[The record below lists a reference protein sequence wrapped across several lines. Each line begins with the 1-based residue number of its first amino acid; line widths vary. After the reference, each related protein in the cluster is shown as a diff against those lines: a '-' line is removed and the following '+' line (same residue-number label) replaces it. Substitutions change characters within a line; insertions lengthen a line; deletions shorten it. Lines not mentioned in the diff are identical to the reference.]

1 MKTTLVLLRMPCMF
15 ILILAALACS
25 KQQPSKSCET
35 VYGPLSQ
42 IYDLPT
48 VNGVIYYVAP
58 DGNSE
63 SDGLKIDYPTTI
75 EAAISKVATGD
86 AIVMR
91 GGTYRTGN
99 LTFNQGITIQAYRDE
114 LPVIKGTLVAAEW
127 QKTNDGQWVTKWNHL
142 FPAGPESWWRRDR
155 EEKFTPM
162 HRFNND
168 GVFIDG
174 NYLQSA
180 GSKEDV
186 DEGTFFVD
194 YESKEIYIGIDPS
207 DKLVEITAFR
217 KAIFRTIADVN
228 GKPSDGRGPV
238 LRGLE
243 ITQYPDTMVHID
255 GYYPQ
260 GISSEDQHG
269 KDVVGTVFENC
280 TFSKSFRIGVFAIG
294 DSMIMRNCKVI
305 DTNTEGVYIVASS
318 DVLLERNIFAHNN
331 IERWTGFFPAAV
343 KIFNQTYRVICR
355 ENQVIDHPFSN
366 GIWYDVGNI
375 DGVFVNNWL
384 EGIGRIDG
392 PFRDDQVWPS
402 SNAFFFEI
410 SKGAICAGNVF
421 LNCDQGILVLN
432 SSDVEVYNNT
442 FINSRATFGRTA
454 RGDDADHFGW
464 HPTTGPGV
472 EERDGHTFMNNL
484 VITNV
489 GQGILVLN
497 SSDVEVYNNTFI
509 NSRATFG
516 RTARGDDADHFG
528 WHPTTGPGV
537 EERDGHTFMN
547 NLVITNVDYPK
558 PLLFVWQTSNL
569 CQRLNQSTLKAIDN
583 NVYVR
588 QTSESNGP
596 LMLWSP
602 YNNEKCQ
609 TVIQSPEELNAL
621 YPEFSKSS
629 QYLQDYKGSIFKD
642 SDKKEFRLSEE
653 FSGIGKGSV
662 IPERILNAM
671 GLKNNENEFIGA
683 YR

>member
-489 GQGILVLN
+489 
-497 SSDVEVYNNTFI
+497 
-509 NSRATFG
+509 
-516 RTARGDDADHFG
+516 
-528 WHPTTGPGV
+528 
-537 EERDGHTFMN
+537 
-547 NLVITNVDYPK
+547 DYPK